1 MDADDLEPRKPVLAP
16 LDLEK
21 MSVEE
26 LKDYIA
32 KMEQEIT
39 RVQTVISAKE
49 AHRNSAEDVFK
60 T

>member
-1 MDADDLEPRKPVLAP
+1 MDIDDLEPRKPVLAP

-32 KMEQEIT
+32 KMEQEII
-39 RVQTVISAKE
+39 RVQAAISAKE
-49 AHRNSAEDVFK
+49 THRNSAENVFK